1 MKTLKDATK
10 ENHEKAEK
18 MPFNMRM
25 FSGQLTE
32 DQYLLHLVQQLEI
45 FKAIETKGLP
55 SNALSRIEATQKDI
69 DELLAKGNASKT
81 ILISTQNYV
90 DYINTLTEND
100 VLPHVYLNY
109 LALMF
114 GGKIMKTKVPS
125 TGKMYDFKHRK
136 EAMLSVRTVQKD
148 EWADEVNRAYGYII
162 AILDE
167 LHKETS

>member
-1 MKTLKDATK
+1 MKPLKDATK

-32 DQYLLHLVQQLEI
+32 DQYLLHLAQQLEI
-45 FKAIETKGLP
+45 FKAIENKGLP
-55 SNALSRIEATQKDI
+55 SNALSRVDATQKDI
-69 DELLAKGNASKT
+69 DELVAKGNTSTT
-81 ILISTQNYV
+81 ILTSTENYTN
-90 DYINTLTEND
+90 YINSLTENGA
-100 VLPHVYLNY
+100 LPHVYLNY

-125 TGKMYDFKHRK
+125 TGKMYDFEHRK
-136 EAMLSVRTVQKD
+136 EAMLSVRAVQKD
-148 EWADEVNRAYGYII
+148 EWADEVNKAYDYII